1 MALSTGWCDAF
12 KQNPNLRIDF
22 GWFLGSE
29 VKAEPTPS
37 GITPR
42 VNKSSREVNSGQT
55 LAASLADLK
64 ESREATN
71 LQLSNLITHITSRG
85 NREASSVPGHPPKR
99 QKFNEDDTEAD
110 LFKAQRILSCIFM
123 YRHRYPRCPTPP
135 KNSCALSLWQR
146 YSRIRCEANN

>member
-110 LFKAQRILSCIFM
+110 LFKAQRILSCID
-123 YRHRYPRCPTPP
+123 TDTLD
-135 KNSCALSLWQR
+135 A
-146 YSRIRCEANN
+146 